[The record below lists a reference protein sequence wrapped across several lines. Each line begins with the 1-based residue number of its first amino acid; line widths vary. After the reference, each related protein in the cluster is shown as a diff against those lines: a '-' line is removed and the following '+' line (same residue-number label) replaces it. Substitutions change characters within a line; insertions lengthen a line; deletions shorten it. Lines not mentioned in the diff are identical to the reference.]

1 MIHIK
6 NVMKDVELVLKEEN
20 PQLIIVLLV
29 QQDITLFI
37 INLVNVLLTAKKK
50 IINI

>member
-1 MIHIK
+1 
-6 NVMKDVELVLKEEN
+6 MKDVEHVLKEEN

-37 INLVNVLLTAKKK
+37 INLVNVLLTVKKK